1 MIKIYKEF
9 YKEISNKYNTIQDIK
24 LLKTKYLKYYQTLK
38 KHLSKE
44 EKQFKKDYLNM
55 DNLIE
60 EYNNKYIL
68 NIRNNYPLLDNINGY
83 PLDIYQSRVVLSNE
97 ESTLVIAGA
106 GSGKS
111 LTIIGKIIYLVNYCH
126 INPKDILCISFTNE
140 ATISLKNKLINNYNL
155 NLDIYTF
162 HKLSLKILE
171 LNNITYQ
178 IAPEDLLDIT
188 IDEFFNN
195 IPNNKLY
202 TKVLK
207 KLTKNNKE
215 ITNLKR
221 LIKTFINLFKSNNY
235 SLNKFTYIL
244 KSIKYTFNIK
254 EYLHNKNILL
264 LIINIYLIYEEKLNK
279 EEALDFN
286 DMINKTINI
295 LKENKICPK
304 WKYIIIDEYQDT
316 SITKYLLIK
325 EIININKSKI
335 LCVGDD
341 FQSIY
346 RFTGCNLNIFLN
358 YTKYFNNAKI
368 LNIVNTYRNPQ
379 ELINVAGSFIMQN
392 KLQQRKTLISPK
404 HLSYPIKI
412 YLTNNKKNIFKSI
425 LELNK
430 DKEILVIGRNNKDI
444 NYYLDEEITIK
455 ETYYMYKEIKFNYLT
470 IHKSK
475 GLESEI
481 VIIIN
486 MDNTLTSLPTK
497 IKNEKILK
505 YVNNTKDYYPYEEE
519 RRLFYVALTRT
530 KTYTYLI
537 ASKNNYSIFIKELL
551 KYKKYIQVIKK

>member
-9 YKEISNKYNTIQDIK
+9 YKEITNKYISIKEIK
-24 LLKTKYLKYYQTLK
+24 LIKNKYLKYYLSLK
-38 KHLSKE
+38 KHLNKE

-60 EYNNKYIL
+60 ENNNKYL
-68 NIRNNYPLLDNINGY
+68 LSIRNKYPLLNNINGY
-83 PLDIYQSRVVLSNE
+83 PLDEYQTRVVLSNE

-111 LTIIGKIIYLVNYCH
+111 LTIIGKIIYLINYCH
-126 INPKDILCISFTNE
+126 IDPKEILCISFTNE
-140 ATISLKNKLINNYNL
+140 ATISLKNKLLNNYKL
-155 NLDIYTF
+155 NLDVYTF

-171 LNNITYQ
+171 LNKINYQ
-178 IAPEDLLDIT
+178 IAPEDLLDT
-188 IDEFFNN
+188 IIDNFFKE
-195 IPNNKLY
+195 IPNNKKY
-202 TKVLK
+202 TKALK
-207 KLTKNNKE
+207 KLTKTNKD

-235 SLNKFTYIL
+235 NLSKYSYIL

-254 EYLHNKNILL
+254 EYLHNKNLLL
-264 LIINIYLIYEEKLNK
+264 LIINIYLLYEDKLNK

-286 DMINKTINI
+286 DMINKTIKV

-358 YTKYFNNAKI
+358 FKEYFNNSKI
-368 LNIVNTYRNPQ
+368 FNIINTYRNPQ
-379 ELINVAGSFIMQN
+379 ELINIAGSFIMKN
-392 KLQQRKTLISPK
+392 KLQQQKILLSKK
-404 HLSYPIKI
+404 HLNKPLIIYITKHKI
-412 YLTNNKKNIFKSI
+412 DI
-425 LELNK
+425 L
-430 DKEILVIGRNNKDI
+430 KEILINNKEKGILIIGRNNKDI
-444 NYYLDEEITIK
+444 EYYLDKEITKK
-455 ETYYMYKEIKFNYLT
+455 EEYYLYKDIKFKYLT

-481 VIIIN
+481 VIII
-486 MDNTLTSLPTK
+486 
-497 IKNEKILK
+497 IQ
-505 YVNNTKDYYPYEEE
+505 
-519 RRLFYVALTRT
+519 
-530 KTYTYLI
+530 YL
-537 ASKNNYSIFIKELL
+537 
-551 KYKKYIQVIKK
+551 